1 MSKEAILR
9 VMAAE
14 DEAKNI
20 ILDAKN
26 RAAIMIK
33 EAKETAE
40 SDYISHRKTLEQEY
54 LRRVD
59 QVMEDAEFLI
69 SERLSEAERDAE
81 AICAQAVPN
90 TPFVVREVVR
100 RIMNEC
106 Q

>member
-20 ILDAKN
+20 ILDAEN

-33 EAKETAE
+33 EAKEAAE
-40 SDYISHRKTLEQEY
+40 SGYLAHRKTLEQEY

-81 AICAQAVPN
+81 AICAQAAPN